1 MSKYTIYSK
10 PSCGYCLQAKQLLE
24 QNKLEFEYKQLG
36 NHYSLQEFMELFPN
50 ARTFPMIVKDGEVI
64 AEYSSVTEAA
74 KSVDGIA
81 SKISAVCKGNRK
93 IHAGF
98 GWVYKE

>member
-36 NHYSLQEFMELFPN
+36 NHYSLQEFMELFPD
-50 ARTFPMIVKDGEVI
+50 ARSFPMIVKDGEVI
-64 AEYSSVTEAA
+64 GGFSNLVEYLKQE
-74 KSVDGIA
+74 
-81 SKISAVCKGNRK
+81 
-93 IHAGF
+93 
-98 GWVYKE
+98 Y